1 MISMPFTLKINSS
14 TTQEEYLET
23 IEPLMD
29 LIAYAGC
36 QTMTKIEERDK
47 LVFFPRSNVDCEESQ
62 RCSITVSIMKDTDVN
77 LNNRD
82 GLILVVHPIPNTRY
96 FVSV

>member
-47 LVFFPRSNVDCEESQ
+47 LVFFLVQ
-62 RCSITVSIMKDTDVN
+62 MLTVKKVKDAA
-77 LNNRD
+77 LQ
-82 GLILVVHPIPNTRY
+82 
-96 FVSV
+96 